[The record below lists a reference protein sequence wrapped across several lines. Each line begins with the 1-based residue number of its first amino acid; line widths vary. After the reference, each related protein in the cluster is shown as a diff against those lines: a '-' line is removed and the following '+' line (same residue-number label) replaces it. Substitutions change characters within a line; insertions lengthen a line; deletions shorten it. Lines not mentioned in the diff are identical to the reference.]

1 MVIVMMFLE
10 YLHVLNP
17 PIGLA
22 VNMGIQ
28 ILSVRYV
35 RTLTLLKSVIAGF
48 LFGSISVIGI
58 EWYIFFATPI
68 LVRDGVMLLI
78 TNLLIY
84 SALGYCYFHFINLG
98 ETARR
103 IRILRELYD
112 SPEGLS
118 LNEIL
123 NRYNAKHIVDM
134 RIRRLLHNGQII
146 EKDGRYC
153 IGSPVMLFI
162 SKSIIMLKLI
172 VLGKRSEFD

>member
-1 MVIVMMFLE
+1 MM

-17 PIGLA
+17 IIGLTIN
-22 VNMGIQ
+22 VLVQ
-28 ILSVRYV
+28 ICGVRYILN
-35 RTLTLLKSVIAGF
+35 LTLLKSIIVGF
-48 LFGSISVIGI
+48 VFGVLSVIGLDF
-58 EWYIFFATPI
+58 YVFSPI
-68 LVRDGVMLLI
+68 PASAKDIISGLI

-112 SPEGLS
+112 SQKGLS
-118 LNEIL
+118 LDEIL
-123 NRYNAKHIVDM
+123 DRYNAKYIVAM
-134 RIRRLLHNGQII
+134 RIGRLIYNGQII
-146 EKDGRYC
+146 EKDGRYY

-162 SKSIIMLKLI
+162 SRSITMLKFI